1 MNFGV
6 ENSHDYQFPD
16 ILMNKGPKFKG
27 LWKAFKL
34 DFVLFHGQALTKLGF
49 NVNKDMLVENL

>member
-1 MNFGV
+1 
-6 ENSHDYQFPD
+6 
-16 ILMNKGPKFKG
+16 MNKGPKFKG